1 MGSKLGISIPN
12 HTTTLAA
19 AIERLKKKSLRRKG
33 KTSRNSPDV
42 DKLKSSSS
50 PSSPSLDDIPSVDRQ
65 SKRGSAMLPSYA
77 IPSKHSKLQKSRL
90 SDSNVMLKVTLEQK
104 AKAKVKGASS
114 KSLNYAQMFNDDD
127 VDLWNGHDDDTK
139 IDPNDAYGNT
149 EALKKELTES
159 TANKK
164 HRHKDIGK
172 KLWPKETSNIVK
184 AGWMKKRGVRA
195 TGFKQRWCVLRDNGH
210 MYYFEKR
217 PASNGDLP
225 QGMLDLALVAKVE
238 YVEDAEPNTFQLKT
252 QDRDW
257 IFSAMSGGQ
266 LVEWMSALNKTKG
279 SVQK

>member
-1 MGSKLGISIPN
+1 MGYDD
-12 HTTTLAA
+12 
-19 AIERLKKKSLRRKG
+19 EEVC
-33 KTSRNSPDV
+33 V
-42 DKLKSSSS
+42 DIVHGQH
-50 PSSPSLDDIPSVDRQ
+50 P
-65 SKRGSAMLPSYA
+65 
-77 IPSKHSKLQKSRL
+77 
-90 SDSNVMLKVTLEQK
+90 
-104 AKAKVKGASS
+104 
-114 KSLNYAQMFNDDD
+114 DDD
-127 VDLWNGHDDDTK
+127 VK
-139 IDPNDAYGNT
+139 VNDSENAEDT
-149 EALKKELTES
+149 EALKKELEQS
-159 TANKK
+159 TKKK

-172 KLWPKETSNIVK
+172 KLWPKEKSNIVK

-266 LVEWMSALNKTKG
+266 LVEWMSALNKTK
-279 SVQK
+279 